1 MLLSWLLP
9 LYELSKREFPFTFF
23 VTSTVQ
29 QLSNR
34 RSLLKVSSAKAKYGS
49 AEGAGVLF
57 HQQKIY
63 GRADAPSILELEL
76 RETEVF

>member
-1 MLLSWLLP
+1 MFLFWLLP
-9 LYELSKREFPFTFF
+9 LYKLSKREFSFTFF

-29 QLSNR
+29 RLSNR
-34 RSLLKVSSAKAKYGS
+34 RSLLTESSAKAKYRS

-63 GRADAPSILELEL
+63 GRADALSILELEL
-76 RETEVF
+76 RERELF